1 MAVFFCV
8 RKKSGSAQR
17 RSREIRPG
25 TVPEQTSAAGG
36 VIFDKAFGFG
46 YIDFWPG
53 SYPES
58 KDSNVLRRRIM
69 IRAALPETES

>member
-1 MAVFFCV
+1 MAVFSV
-8 RKKSGSAQR
+8 PAQKKGSAQR
-17 RSREIRPG
+17 RSREIRFG
-25 TVPEQTSAAGG
+25 TVPGRTSAAGG

-58 KDSNVLRRRIM
+58 KESNVLRRRIL